1 MQVDETAFAM
11 FKEQLNS
18 LGTHHDA
25 SLQKDLQN
33 FCKKITQTTES
44 QYMAEW
50 LDEKHSRPLWQLGI
64 IAMMSNKGIVMM
76 VYGQSHEAELLS
88 FEPPLDDA
96 APLAPSKALQ
106 GATDT
111 LPSDSSAPV
120 ALGTGA
126 DVTADA
132 NATDDTDTTDTTD
145 ATETP
150 DATAHAQDAPS
161 PAEIAPVANSTALIV
176 TQGSK
181 APDISETAAQ
191 SPYEP
196 ILAYEA
202 SAGSAFEAEL
212 ASLSLT

>member
-111 LPSDSSAPV
+111 LPSDSTAP
-120 ALGTGA
+120 AGHDTDA
-126 DVTADA
+126 NVTALA
-132 NATDDTDTTDTTD
+132 NATDDTDNTDTTH
-145 ATETP
+145 ATET
-150 DATAHAQDAPS
+150 TDAPS
-161 PAEIAPVANSTALIV
+161 PAEITPVAKSTALIL
-176 TQGSK
+176 TQQSK
-181 APDISETAAQ
+181 APDTSETAAQ

>member
-1 MQVDETAFAM
+1 MQVDETAFSM

-33 FCKKITQTTES
+33 FCKKITQTSES
-44 QYMAEW
+44 QYMTEW

-64 IAMMSNKGIVMM
+64 IAMMSNKGVVMM

-88 FEPPLDDA
+88 FEPPLDDTA
-96 APLAPSKALQ
+96 ADAPAKALLGATRTLVSDSLAPE
-106 GATDT
+106 
-111 LPSDSSAPV
+111 
-120 ALGTGA
+120 ALGT
-126 DVTADA
+126 DA
-132 NATDDTDTTDTTD
+132 NVLDDAYVTDDTDTTD
-145 ATETP
+145 ATETT

-161 PAEIAPVANSTALIV
+161 PSPTEIAPVAKSTALIV
-176 TQGSK
+176 TQHSK